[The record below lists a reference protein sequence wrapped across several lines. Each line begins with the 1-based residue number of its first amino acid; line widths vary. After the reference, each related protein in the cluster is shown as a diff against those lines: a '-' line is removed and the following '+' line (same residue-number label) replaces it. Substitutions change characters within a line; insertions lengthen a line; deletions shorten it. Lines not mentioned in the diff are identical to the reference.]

1 MVIRNRIRIPWSQTL
16 ASGKIGTKAIWPC
29 EWYVYCETDLLKVNY
44 FLIMA
49 FTLIFFTN
57 HVVVLITLQAD
68 LQHFSIG
75 NSLHLFYWMWTVM
88 VVYLFFFLWIICN
101 CMWMIDFSC
110 GQIRRCDSGWKSPGE
125 IGAVLQ
131 ISISY
136 GESVV
141 SRSPSSDKV
150 WWM

>member
-1 MVIRNRIRIPWSQTL
+1 MVIRNRIRIPWSQKL

-75 NSLHLFYWMWTVM
+75 NSYICFIECELLWLYTF
-88 VVYLFFFLWIICN
+88 FFFLWIICN

>member
-29 EWYVYCETDLLKVNY
+29 EWYVYCETDLLKVNC

-88 VVYLFFFLWIICN
+88 VVYLFFFFCESSVIVCEWLIL
-101 CMWMIDFSC
+101 
-110 GQIRRCDSGWKSPGE
+110 
-125 IGAVLQ
+125 AVVKFAAVIAVGNHLVKLAQ
-131 ISISY
+131 FC
-136 GESVV
+136 
-141 SRSPSSDKV
+141 R
-150 WWM
+150 